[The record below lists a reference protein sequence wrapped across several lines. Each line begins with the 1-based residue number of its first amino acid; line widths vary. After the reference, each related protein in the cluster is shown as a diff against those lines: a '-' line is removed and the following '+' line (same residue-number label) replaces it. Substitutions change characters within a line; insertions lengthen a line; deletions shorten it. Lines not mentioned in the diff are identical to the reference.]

1 MIIKD
6 IHRSPAAIYAEW
18 VGVIFWSLVFLRVLV
33 SKKPL
38 PGLLAGPGRLLRF
51 ALVLLTLGLLAG
63 CSNPDPLAV
72 ASGPLF
78 PLNTGH
84 WQPTPQ
90 DLASPPVVTDK

>member
-1 MIIKD
+1 MK
-6 IHRSPAAIYAEW
+6 HQTLALAFEW
-18 VGVIFWSLVFLRVLV
+18 LAVLFWGWVFLCSIF

-38 PGLLAGPGRLLRF
+38 PGPLKVPSRIVRF
-51 ALVLLTLGLLAG
+51 VLIVLTFGLLAG

-84 WQPTPQ
+84 WQPAPQ
-90 DLASPPVVTDK
+90 DLAAPPVLADK

>member
-1 MIIKD
+1 MIIKN
-6 IHRSPAAIYAEW
+6 IHPSPAEIYAEW

-51 ALVLLTLGLLAG
+51 VLVLLTFGLLSG

-78 PLNTGH
+78 ALNASQ

-90 DLASPPVVTDK
+90 ELAAPPAVADR